1 MKKKTLKRS
10 RRRNPKKTLQR
21 RNRSK
26 RLKKKSY
33 KKKRGGFVRD
43 GSIQHF
49 ITCLGKIVMG

>member
-1 MKKKTLKRS
+1 MKKKSLKRS
-10 RRRNPKKTLQR
+10 RRITPKKTLRR

-26 RLKKKSY
+26 SYKKKSY

-49 ITCLGKIVMG
+49 ITCLGKIVTG